1 MRFSFLLD
9 SLLFVFFICIKNK
22 IFENCKQER
31 KKYIFLLKLT
41 ILQTGR
47 LAFSCLDIMFKER
60 KLGFSMII
68 IITWYVNISKYQRR
82 LHSLFSV
89 SQMLFRVFLPVHS
102 LAKLDLWAVIALV
115 WSPSTRSCSVRNQ
128 PAWRGWMDRSGA
140 NGESSCKTTLWDGRF
155 ADLEECWMR
164 VISTRLFMLLP
175 KAKYFKSWSLLTV
188 FLKIGLA
195 I

>member
-1 MRFSFLLD
+1 MWLSFLLD

-31 KKYIFLLKLT
+31 KKNIFLLKLT

-82 LHSLFSV
+82 LHSLFSM
-89 SQMLFRVFLPVHS
+89 SPMLFRVFLPVHQF
-102 LAKLDLWAVIALV
+102 LANLDLWTVITLG
-115 WSPSTRSCSVRNQ
+115 WSPYTGFCSERNQ
-128 PAWRGWMDRSGA
+128 AA
-140 NGESSCKTTLWDGRF
+140 SSLPGGQWWTGVEQRENPHAEQQF
-155 ADLEECWMR
+155 EISDLQIWG
-164 VISTRLFMLLP
+164 
-175 KAKYFKSWSLLTV
+175 TV
-188 FLKIGLA
+188 LNQDYTYQA
-195 I
+195 VRAAT